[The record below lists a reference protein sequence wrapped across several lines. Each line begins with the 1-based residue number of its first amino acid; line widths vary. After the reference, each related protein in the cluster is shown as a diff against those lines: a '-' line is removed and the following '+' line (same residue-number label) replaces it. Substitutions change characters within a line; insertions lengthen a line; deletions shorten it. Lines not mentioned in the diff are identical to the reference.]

1 MKKNRQFLFRTVN
14 FIKMSIDIRNV
25 YDRGQVHKHFAHPTC
40 SVYMKKSLHQNIF
53 TIIIMMIIMLGGRE
67 ASAQSQ
73 ATLNNQAESG
83 YQKADRELNTVY
95 QKILKEY
102 SGQPQFLKNLKVAQ
116 RLWVQLRNAEL
127 AAKYPANGRY
137 GSVQPMCESA
147 YLEQLTIERTKFLK
161 VWLTGTAEGDVCSG
175 SVKSI

>member
-1 MKKNRQFLFRTVN
+1 
-14 FIKMSIDIRNV
+14 
-25 YDRGQVHKHFAHPTC
+25 
-40 SVYMKKSLHQNIF
+40 MKKSLHQNILAF
-53 TIIIMMIIMLGGRE
+53 IIMMIIILGGKE

-73 ATLNNQAESG
+73 TTLNTQAESG

-127 AAKYPANGRY
+127 AAKYPSNGRY

-147 YLEQLTIERTKFLK
+147 YLEKLTIERTKFLK
-161 VWLTGTAEGDVCSG
+161 VWLTGAAEGDVCSG